1 LKDKNVRFLL
11 CTGDDEIISLRISC
25 RDQKQNLDKK
35 KQWLRLNCLIT
46 SVSVSSRC
54 ARQRV
59 DARHRPVTASLPFL
73 FSAGRIGLGL
83 AIAGGVVNSML
94 YNGKVRACT
103 RTVRSNVSIVVD
115 GGQRAVIFDRF
126 QGIKPDVIGEGTH
139 FMIPWLHKPII
150 FDIRTRPRSI
160 PSVTG
165 TKGGDAHAITSP
177 DSICASCR
185 RSTNDQYHSAYSLS
199 TQSGNPTEDLHQL
212 GHGLRR
218 TCSPVDYQ

>member
-1 LKDKNVRFLL
+1 M
-11 CTGDDEIISLRISC
+11 
-25 RDQKQNLDKK
+25 
-35 KQWLRLNCLIT
+35 
-46 SVSVSSRC
+46 
-54 ARQRV
+54 
-59 DARHRPVTASLPFL
+59 TATLPSL

-94 YNGKVRACT
+94 FNGKVRACI
-103 RTVRSNVSIVVD
+103 RAVRSNVFVVVD
-115 GGQRAVIFDRF
+115 GGHRAVIFDRF

-165 TKGGDAHAITSP
+165 TKGDDAHAMTSP
-177 DSICASCR
+177 DSICPSCL
-185 RSTNDQYHSAYSLS
+185 RSANDQYHSAYSLS
-199 TQSGNPTEDLHQL
+199 TQGGDPAKDLHQS

-218 TCSPVDYQ
+218 TCPTVDYQ